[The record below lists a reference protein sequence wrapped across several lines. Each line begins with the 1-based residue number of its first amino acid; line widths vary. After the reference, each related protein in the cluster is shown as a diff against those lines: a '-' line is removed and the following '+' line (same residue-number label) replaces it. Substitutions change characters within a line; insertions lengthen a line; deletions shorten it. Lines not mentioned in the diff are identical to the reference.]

1 MTGPDRTMRA
11 ARRGAVLALLVGG
24 LSAVLG
30 ATYAHRVAVDSA
42 QERFDLSGQRATAG
56 LEQELQAYIDSLH
69 QVGAYAAV
77 GPVKPPADVEAF
89 VRETGVFE
97 RFSSLSGIVVLR
109 RVAPEARADFL
120 AAMRTVQPEFTIVG
134 LGPLPPGAPS
144 YVIEHHVPGALDL
157 PLFPGLDVA
166 AIDSVRTELEWRGA
180 RGEAVAGAIQDD
192 PSVRRIAEQL
202 DAPGLT
208 PMLEGFDFFL
218 AVPVDAGGDAGRGE
232 TTWVAAPIGGFDEV
246 FARSLEGQPTDV
258 GMDLT
263 VNLTG
268 PAVTDASVR
277 QVARRSDPPGTMAD
291 AAFSRELTFQTSGI
305 DWTLTVWSSP
315 TAADPG
321 PVPLLVLGFGLAA
334 SALAGAVVL
343 LRGVGR
349 ARRAEL
355 ARLEVDHER
364 VRAQG
369 DVLAAVTEAVA
380 LIGDDGVIRAA
391 NPAWDRLCGRSP
403 AAPGTE
409 TPDVG
414 RPYLEVLAEASDG
427 DLSLLAAA
435 IERVRSGGTA
445 RAEMDVALRTDG
457 TRWWC
462 SVRITPMEGPPHG
475 LVLVHRDVT
484 DRRNAERRAERRA
497 SHDPLTGLLNRTA
510 LEHQVTGAILHAQG
524 REGYLGV
531 LFVDIDDFKALNDT
545 SGHAFGD
552 AALRAAAARLT
563 RWVRG
568 GDLVARFGG
577 DEFVV
582 VLAPLESVTA
592 AEALADRVLRAL
604 DTDVRVGTVTHPLSA
619 SIGLAVAPVAEV
631 EQVTALI
638 DAADEAMYRSKR
650 GGGGRVTVV
659 QPTLR

>member
-1 MTGPDRTMRA
+1 M
-11 ARRGAVLALLVGG
+11 AR
-24 LSAVLG
+24 
-30 ATYAHRVAVDSA
+30 
-42 QERFDLSGQRATAG
+42 
-56 LEQELQAYIDSLH
+56 
-69 QVGAYAAV
+69 
-77 GPVKPPADVEAF
+77 
-89 VRETGVFE
+89 
-97 RFSSLSGIVVLR
+97 
-109 RVAPEARADFL
+109 
-120 AAMRTVQPEFTIVG
+120 
-134 LGPLPPGAPS
+134 
-144 YVIEHHVPGALDL
+144 
-157 PLFPGLDVA
+157 
-166 AIDSVRTELEWRGA
+166 A
-180 RGEAVAGAIQDD
+180 RGEAGAGAIQDD

-202 DAPGLT
+202 ARPASRRCSRVRL
-208 PMLEGFDFFL
+208 FL

-315 TAADPG
+315 TARTRAPCRCWSSG
-321 PVPLLVLGFGLAA
+321 SGWRPRR
-334 SALAGAVVL
+334 LAGAGRAAAR
-343 LRGVGR
+343 RGASA
-349 ARRAEL
+349 ARRARTAGGRPRAG
-355 ARLEVDHER
+355 ARPGRCAGRRHRSRGADR
-364 VRAQG
+364 RRRG
-369 DVLAAVTEAVA
+369 DP
-380 LIGDDGVIRAA
+380 GR
-391 NPAWDRLCGRSP
+391 PAWDRPC
-403 AAPGTE
+403 AAGHRRRRAE

-414 RPYLEVLAEASDG
+414 RAYLEVLAEASDG

-462 SVRITPMEGPPHG
+462 SVRITPMDGPPHG
-475 LVLVHRDVT
+475 PVLVHRDVT

-497 SHDPLTGLLNRTA
+497 AHDPLTGLLNRTA
-510 LEHQVTGAILHAQG
+510 LEHQVTGAILQARG

-563 RWVRG
+563 RWG
-568 GDLVARFGG
+568 GATSWQRFGG

-592 AEALADRVLRAL
+592 ARRWRTACSAHSTPTCASAH
-604 DTDVRVGTVTHPLSA
+604 VTHPLSA